1 MKGCFARRQALK
13 RRKALW
19 QAACLGLPKVVNTL
33 FKGSLIVPK
42 FSDVNESENLKVD
55 LKDTDRPLAE
65 TLNPNF
71 RYALFSPIAKGGKS
85 LIQSCSDLYLSRR
98 ICYKSLRREFAE
110 DPVEQKR
117 LLREAR
123 VTAILQH
130 PNIVPTYDLGRD
142 TRGHYY
148 FTMKL
153 VHGYTLREVL
163 DYRERYDL
171 TQLVDVI
178 EQVAQALSYAHTKG
192 VIHRDVKPENILV
205 GPFGEVVLLDWG
217 LAKVWDTPEPS
228 ASPDAPEPESEA
240 LPLTMTRH
248 GKVQGTISY
257 MSPEQ
262 LTNETE
268 IDSRADIYSL
278 GAVLYEVLT
287 GQNAAVGET
296 MDELARSV
304 RYDTPALPSQVARLK
319 IPKLLEDLTMRCLKK
334 EPSERLANME
344 EMIRLLSQNWQLS

>member
-1 MKGCFARRQALK
+1 M
-13 RRKALW
+13 
-19 QAACLGLPKVVNTL
+19 
-33 FKGSLIVPK
+33 
-42 FSDVNESENLKVD
+42 
-55 LKDTDRPLAE
+55 
-65 TLNPNF
+65 
-71 RYALFSPIAKGGKS
+71 
-85 LIQSCSDLYLSRR
+85 
-98 ICYKSLRREFAE
+98 
-110 DPVEQKR
+110 
-117 LLREAR
+117 
-123 VTAILQH
+123 
-130 PNIVPTYDLGRD
+130 PTYDLGRD

-228 ASPDAPEPESEA
+228 ASPDAPEPEAEA